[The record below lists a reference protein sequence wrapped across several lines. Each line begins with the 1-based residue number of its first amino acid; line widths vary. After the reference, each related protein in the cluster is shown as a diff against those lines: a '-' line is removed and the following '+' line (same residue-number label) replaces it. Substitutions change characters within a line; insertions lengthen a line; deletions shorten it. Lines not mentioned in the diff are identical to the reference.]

1 MVLSDFTS
9 KKFKFWSFISMVL
22 LVFVHGYNLDV
33 RYMQPWTIPGQ
44 NMSLTAFTEY
54 FLANG
59 IFRFRIPMLF
69 IISGFLFALHD
80 QKPYKQRTNKRL
92 RTLLLPYL
100 IWSAVGIIF
109 TYALELFPFGKDMV
123 ANSNIVKIDDT
134 RLLLHDYH
142 WYELLFKWIFMP
154 VPYQLWFIRV
164 LLIYNIAYP
173 AIRWCVTNRVACWV
187 FFSIAFLMWLGTMG
201 FGLFEGEGL
210 LFFSLGIWIQKTDF
224 VIDTPGRGFRPLCWG
239 IAFVLLAALKT
250 FLAFNGEPYFGNAIY
265 PILIILHKLVILSG
279 LIACWYGLDGI
290 VNWFMH
296 RLWFVWVSSFAFMI
310 YAMHAPVVAFL
321 INPVL
326 TILDPLPGTHLL
338 AFILLP
344 ITIILIAIGTGA
356 FLRKVSPGVYGV
368 LTGGRGM

>member
-1 MVLSDFTS
+1 
-9 KKFKFWSFISMVL
+9 
-22 LVFVHGYNLDV
+22 
-33 RYMQPWTIPGQ
+33 
-44 NMSLTAFTEY
+44 
-54 FLANG
+54 
-59 IFRFRIPMLF
+59 MLF

-100 IWSAVGIIF
+100 IWSAFGIIF
-109 TYALELFPFGKDMV
+109 TYALELFPFGKDIV

-142 WYELLFKWIFMP
+142 WYELLFKWTFMP

-173 AIRWCVTNRVACWV
+173 TIRWCVTNRIARWI

-224 VIDTPGRGFRPLCWG
+224 AIETPGRRFPPLWWG
-239 IAFVLLAALKT
+239 VAFVILAAIKT
-250 FLAFNGEPYFGNAIY
+250 FLAFNGEPYFGKAIY
-265 PILIILHKLVILSG
+265 PMLIILHKLVILSG
-279 LIACWYGLDGI
+279 LITCWYGLDGI
-290 VNWFMH
+290 VRWFMNK
-296 RLWFVWVSSFAFMI
+296 RWFVWLSSFAFMI
-310 YAMHAPVVAFL
+310 YALHAPVVAYL

-326 TILDPLPGTHLL
+326 TLLEPLPGTHLL
-338 AFILLP
+338 AFMVLP
-344 ITIILIAIGTGA
+344 LTIILIAIGTGTL
-356 FLRKVSPGVYGV
+356 LRKVSPGVYGV